1 MPESFIPMKGCWS
14 SGNQNCHSMDYRVE
28 LSSCFYENV
37 HQVKLKH
44 GSSHQPKLGQKM
56 DRVTSLLRLV
66 PNTFRTVDVLVTS
79 SFTLTKMSWTML
91 IQPHVLRKNS
101 EYFNC
106 VSFTYIHA
114 FHWLHCSL
122 HSFLEKNKKK

>member
-1 MPESFIPMKGCWS
+1 MSSRMHCTLVSSFVIGSQKHTYSRVFHLYEILS
-14 SGNQNCHSMDYRVE
+14 SIGNQNCHSLGYGVE
-28 LSSCFYENV
+28 PSSCFYEKV

-79 SFTLTKMSWTML
+79 SFTLTKVSQTML
-91 IQPHVLRKNS
+91 KIKIDSISCP
-101 EYFNC
+101 
-106 VSFTYIHA
+106 A
-114 FHWLHCSL
+114 
-122 HSFLEKNKKK
+122 